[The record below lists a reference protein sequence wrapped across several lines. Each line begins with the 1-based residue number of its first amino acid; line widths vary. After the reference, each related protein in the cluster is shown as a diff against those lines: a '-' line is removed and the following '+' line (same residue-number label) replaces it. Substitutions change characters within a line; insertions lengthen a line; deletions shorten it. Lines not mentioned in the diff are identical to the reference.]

1 MNDIRTFTIDEL
13 NKQMHQPTLHPEVA
27 VIDPTRLTD
36 DGTLCFTG
44 NFYAVR
50 FVQTRCGEVRYGRKC
65 ADFQYGT
72 LAFTKPGDAVRISHE
87 DAADGS
93 ISGILFHPELFSTKS
108 LVFKKA
114 DYTFFDYRENESLHL
129 SLQEKRIVQ
138 DRLEHLHDELRRDID
153 RHSLRLVSAGL
164 ELLLDY
170 CVRFY
175 ERQFACRTDIDE
187 KYLATLD
194 KTLAR
199 YFSFNGQKSVE
210 GGIGRIESALSFLSP
225 AYLNDLVRAE
235 TGKTLAEYV
244 RIKTMEYIRTRV
256 HKENCPLE
264 QVAGE
269 FGIREPRILA
279 LLYRQ
284 VFGHQPEQLFG
295 KTFFQLVK

>member
-1 MNDIRTFTIDEL
+1 MNDIRTFTIDEI
-13 NKQMHQPTLHPEVA
+13 NKQMQQPTLHPEVA
-27 VIDPTRLTD
+27 FIDPERLAD
-36 DGTLCFTG
+36 NGTLCFMG

-50 FVQTRCGEVRYGRKC
+50 FVQTRCGEARYGRQC
-65 ADFQYGT
+65 VDFQYGT
-72 LAFTKPGDAVRISHE
+72 LAFTKPGDIVHISRGDAV
-87 DAADGS
+87 DGS
-93 ISGILFHPELFSTKS
+93 ISGILFHPDLFSNKS

-138 DRLEHLHDELRRDID
+138 DRLEHIHEELQRDID

-175 ERQFACRTDIDE
+175 ERQFACRTDIDTEYME
-187 KYLATLD
+187 KLD

-199 YFSFNGQKSVE
+199 YFSLSGQKSVE
-210 GGIGRIESALSFLSP
+210 NGIIEVESTLSSLSS

-244 RIKTMEYIRTRV
+244 RIKMMEYIKKCVR
-256 HKENCPLE
+256 KEGSSLE
-264 QVAGE
+264 QIAGE
-269 FGIREPRILA
+269 FGFYQPRLLA

-284 VFGHQPEQLFG
+284 VFGCQPKHNLLTPDY
-295 KTFFQLVK
+295 KLN

>member
-1 MNDIRTFTIDEL
+1 MNNIQTFTIEEF
-13 NKQMHQPTLHPEVA
+13 NKRMGQPTLHPLIA
-27 VIDPTRLTD
+27 VIDAERLTND
-36 DGTLCFTG
+36 STLCFTG

-50 FVQTRCGEVRYGRKC
+50 FVRTRCGEARYGRKC

-72 LAFTKPGDAVRISHE
+72 LVFTKPGDTMYISHE
-87 DAADGS
+87 DTVDGS
-93 ISGILFHPELFSTKS
+93 TSGILFHPELFSQKS

-114 DYTFFDYRENESLHL
+114 DYTFFDYRENEALHL

-138 DRLEHLHDELRRDID
+138 DRLEHIHEELRRDID

-175 ERQFACRTDIDE
+175 ERQFACRTDIDTEYME
-187 KYLATLD
+187 KLD

-199 YFSFNGQKSVE
+199 YFSIDGLKSVE
-210 GGIGRIESALSFLSP
+210 GGIIKIESALSSLSP

-244 RIKTMEYIRTRV
+244 RIKMMEYIKKRV
-256 HKENCPLE
+256 RNDGCPLE

-269 FGIREPRILA
+269 FGFYQPRLLA

-284 VFGHQPEQLFG
+284 VFGCQPEHYLLTPDY
-295 KTFFQLVK
+295 KLN

>member
-1 MNDIRTFTIDEL
+1 MDAPRRKRYF
-13 NKQMHQPTLHPEVA
+13 
-27 VIDPTRLTD
+27 
-36 DGTLCFTG
+36 CTG
-44 NFYAVR
+44 NFYAIR
-50 FVQTRCGEVRYGRKC
+50 FVQTRCGEARYGRKC

-72 LAFTKPGDAVRISHE
+72 LVFTKPGDIVRVSRE
-87 DAADGS
+87 DAVDGS

-114 DYTFFDYRENESLHL
+114 DYAFFDYRENESLHL

-138 DRLEHLHDELRRDID
+138 DRLEHIHEELRRDID

-175 ERQFACRTDIDE
+175 ERQFACRTDIDGE
-187 KYLATLD
+187 YLATLD
-194 KTLAR
+194 KTLVR
-199 YFSFNGQKSVE
+199 YFSISGQKSVD
-210 GGIGRIESALSFLSP
+210 GGIIKVESALPFLSP

-244 RIKTMEYIRTRV
+244 RVKMMEYIKKRV
-256 HKENCPLE
+256 RNGGCPLE

-269 FGIREPRILA
+269 FGFHEPRILA

-284 VFGHQPEQLFG
+284 VFGQQPKHYLLTPDY
-295 KTFFQLVK
+295 KLN

>member
-1 MNDIRTFTIDEL
+1 MNDIRTFTIDGL
-13 NKQMHQPTLHPEVA
+13 NKHLHQPTLHPAVA
-27 VIDPTRLTD
+27 VINPARLAD
-36 DGTLCFTG
+36 DGALCFTG

-50 FVQTRCGEVRYGRKC
+50 FVQARCGEARYGRRC

-72 LAFTKPGDAVRISHE
+72 LAFTKPGDAVCISRG

-93 ISGILFHPELFSTKS
+93 ISGILFRPELFSTKS

-114 DYTFFDYRENESLHL
+114 DYTFFDYREDESLHL
-129 SLQEKRIVQ
+129 SLPEKRIVQ
-138 DRLEHLHDELRRDID
+138 DRLEHLHDELQRDID

-175 ERQFACRTDIDE
+175 ERQFACRTNIDGE
-187 KYLATLD
+187 YLATLD
-194 KTLAR
+194 KTLAG
-199 YFSFNGQKSVE
+199 YFTLGGQKSVE
-210 GGIGRIESALSFLSP
+210 GGIGRVESALSFLSP

-244 RIKTMEYIRTRV
+244 RVKTMEYIRKRV
-256 HKENCPLE
+256 RKENCPLE

-284 VFGHQPEQLFG
+284 VFGNRPEHCLLTPNC
-295 KTFFQLVK
+295 KLN

>member
-1 MNDIRTFTIDEL
+1 MNDIRTFTIDEF
-13 NKQMHQPTLHPEVA
+13 NKQLNQPTLHPEVA
-27 VIDPTRLTD
+27 VIDPARLTD
-36 DGTLCFTG
+36 DDALCFTG

-50 FVQTRCGEVRYGRKC
+50 FVQTRCGEARYGRQC
-65 ADFQYGT
+65 VDFQYGT
-72 LAFTKPGDAVRISHE
+72 LAFTKPGDIVHISRGDAV
-87 DAADGS
+87 DGS

-114 DYTFFDYRENESLHL
+114 DYAFFDYRENESLHL

-138 DRLEHLHDELRRDID
+138 DRLEHIHEELRRDID

-175 ERQFACRTDIDE
+175 ERQFACRTDINGE
-187 KYLATLD
+187 YMATLN
-194 KTLAR
+194 KTIAR
-199 YFSFNGQKSVE
+199 YFSLCGQKSVD
-210 GGIGRIESALSFLSP
+210 GGITQVESALSSLSS

-244 RIKTMEYIRTRV
+244 RVKMMEYIKKRV
-256 HKENCPLE
+256 RKEGCPLE

-269 FGIREPRILA
+269 FGFYQPRLLA
-279 LLYRQ
+279 LLHRQ
-284 VFGHQPEQLFG
+284 LFGHQSEHYLLAPDYKLN
-295 KTFFQLVK
+295 

>member
-1 MNDIRTFTIDEL
+1 MNNIQTFTIEEF
-13 NKQMHQPTLHPEVA
+13 NKRMGQPTLHPLIA
-27 VIDPTRLTD
+27 VIDAERLAND
-36 DGTLCFTG
+36 STLCFTG

-50 FVQTRCGEVRYGRKC
+50 FVWTRCGEARYGRKC

-72 LAFTKPGDAVRISHE
+72 LVFTKPGDTVYISHE
-87 DAADGS
+87 DTVEGN
-93 ISGILFHPELFSTKS
+93 IYGILFHPELFSQKS

-129 SLQEKRIVQ
+129 SLQEKRVVQ
-138 DRLEHLHDELRRDID
+138 DRLEHIHEELQRDID

-175 ERQFACRTDIDE
+175 ERQFACRTDIDTEYME
-187 KYLATLD
+187 KLD

-199 YFSFNGQKSVE
+199 YFSLCGQKSVE
-210 GGIGRIESALSFLSP
+210 GGIIKIESALSSLSP

-235 TGKTLAEYV
+235 TGKTLAEYI
-244 RIKTMEYIRTRV
+244 RIRMMEYIKKRV
-256 HKENCPLE
+256 HKEGCPLE

-269 FGIREPRILA
+269 FGFYQPRLLA

-284 VFGHQPEQLFG
+284 VFGCQPEHYLLTPDY
-295 KTFFQLVK
+295 KLN

>member
-1 MNDIRTFTIDEL
+1 MNGIVTFTIDEF
-13 NKQMHQPTLHPEVA
+13 NEQMRQPTLHPKVA
-27 VIDPTRLTD
+27 IIAPERLA
-36 DGTLCFTG
+36 GNGMLCFTG

-50 FVQTRCGEVRYGRKC
+50 FVQTRCGDVRYGRKC

-72 LAFTKPGDAVRISHE
+72 LAFTKPGDTVRIVQG
-87 DAADGS
+87 DAVDGS
-93 ISGILFHPELFSTKS
+93 ISGILFHPELFSAKS

-114 DYTFFDYRENESLHL
+114 DYTFFDYRETESLHL
-129 SLQEKRIVQ
+129 SLRERRIVQ

-153 RHSLRLVSAGL
+153 RHSLRLISSGL

-175 ERQFACRTDIDE
+175 ERQFACRIDMNGE
-187 KYLATLD
+187 YLTTLN
-194 KTLAR
+194 KALVH
-199 YFSFNGQKSVE
+199 YFLLTGQKSVE
-210 GGIGRIESALSFLSP
+210 GGMARIESALSFLSP

-244 RIKTMEYIRTRV
+244 RIKMMEYIKKRV
-256 HKENCPLE
+256 RKENCSLE

-269 FGIREPRILA
+269 FGFCQPRMLA

-284 VFGHQPEQLFG
+284 IFGHQPGFCLLTQDYELN
-295 KTFFQLVK
+295 

>member
-1 MNDIRTFTIDEL
+1 MNDIRTLTIDEF
-13 NKQMHQPTLHPEVA
+13 NKQLNQPTLHPEVA
-27 VIDPTRLTD
+27 VIDPARLAD
-36 DGTLCFTG
+36 DDTLCFEG
-44 NFYAVR
+44 NFYAIR
-50 FVQTRCGEVRYGRKC
+50 FVQTRCGEARYGRKC

-72 LAFTKPGDAVRISHE
+72 LVFTKPGDAV
-87 DAADGS
+87 DGS

-114 DYTFFDYRENESLHL
+114 DYAFFDYRENESLHL

-138 DRLEHLHDELRRDID
+138 DRLEHIHEELRRDID

-175 ERQFACRTDIDE
+175 ERQFACRTDINGE
-187 KYLATLD
+187 YLATLD

-199 YFSFNGQKSVE
+199 YFSIDGQKSVD
-210 GGIGRIESALSFLSP
+210 GGIIKIESALPFLSP

-244 RIKTMEYIRTRV
+244 RVKMMEYIKKRV
-256 HKENCPLE
+256 RGDGCPLE
-264 QVAGE
+264 RIAGE
-269 FGIREPRILA
+269 FGFNEPRILA

-284 VFGHQPEQLFG
+284 VFGQQPKHYLLTPDY
-295 KTFFQLVK
+295 KLN

>member
-1 MNDIRTFTIDEL
+1 MNDIRTFTIDEF
-13 NKQMHQPTLHPEVA
+13 NKQMQQPTLHPEVA
-27 VIDPTRLTD
+27 VIDPARLED

-44 NFYAVR
+44 NFYAIR
-50 FVQTRCGEVRYGRKC
+50 FVQTRCGEARYGRKC

-72 LAFTKPGDAVRISHE
+72 LVFTKPGDIVRVCRE
-87 DAADGS
+87 DAVDGS

-108 LVFKKA
+108 LVFKKT

-138 DRLEHLHDELRRDID
+138 DRLEHLHEELRRDID

-175 ERQFACRTDIDE
+175 ERQFACRTDIDGEYME
-187 KYLATLD
+187 KLD
-194 KTLAR
+194 KTLSQ
-199 YFSFNGQKSVE
+199 YFSLCGQKSVE
-210 GGIGRIESALSFLSP
+210 GGISKVESALSSLSL
-225 AYLNDLVRAE
+225 AYLNDFVRAE
-235 TGKTLAEYV
+235 TGKTLAEYI
-244 RIKTMEYIRTRV
+244 RIRMMEYIKKRV
-256 HKENCPLE
+256 RNDGCPLE

-269 FGIREPRILA
+269 FGFYQPRLLA

-284 VFGHQPEQLFG
+284 VFGCQPEHYLLTPDY
-295 KTFFQLVK
+295 KLN